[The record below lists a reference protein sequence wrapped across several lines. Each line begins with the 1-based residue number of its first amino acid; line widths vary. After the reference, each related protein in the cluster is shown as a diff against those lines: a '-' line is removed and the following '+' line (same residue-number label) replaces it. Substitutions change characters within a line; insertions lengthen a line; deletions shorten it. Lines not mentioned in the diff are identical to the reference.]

1 MTISVLTL
9 LANSELLFQYPVDG
23 AKDHIEMAQRVLDC
37 DYLCP
42 NFVTDKAQD
51 VVNKVCTIAAPF
63 NRGTPLEA

>member
-23 AKDHIEMAQRVLDC
+23 AKDYIEMAQPVLDA

-42 NFVTDKAQD
+42 YFVS
-51 VVNKVCTIAAPF
+51 
-63 NRGTPLEA
+63 